1 MKLQLLS
8 FLFINSLL
16 LAFDYKLQPKE
27 LMGANTH
34 CFFGHS
40 EVMDKHNNGNISNS
54 CFVDM
59 GDAYLVIDSG
69 STYTYASQA
78 YAKMRAIKDLPI
90 AYVINTHIHDDHW
103 LGNGY
108 FKEQGAKIIGA
119 DGFKELPIETT
130 TRMQKRISAEAYKG
144 TEQIHPELYVSDKKV
159 LDIGGK
165 KVEIIHVNHKAHTAS
180 DLYVYIPSKK
190 IVFVGDIVFND
201 RIPSIRDGSLQ
212 GWIDTL
218 DAIRVLDTRYIVGG
232 HGSLVDKSALDMTYN
247 YLTQL
252 QAEVSEHLENGVDI
266 AEILNIVTM
275 PAFKDVKLYDVMHRQ
290 NVEIA
295 YRMLEWG
302 DE

>member
-1 MKLQLLS
+1 
-8 FLFINSLL
+8 
-16 LAFDYKLQPKE
+16 
-27 LMGANTH
+27 MGANTH

-40 EVMDKHNNGNISNS
+40 EVMDKHNNGNISNT
-54 CFVDM
+54 CFVNM

-69 STYTYASQA
+69 STYAYASQA
-78 YAKMRAIKDLPI
+78 HAKIKAIKDLPI

-108 FKEQGAKIIGA
+108 FKEQGAKIVGA
-119 DGFKELPIETT
+119 TGFQTLPIEEK
-130 TRMQKRISAEAYKG
+130 TRMQKRISPEAYKG
-144 TEQIHPELYVSDKKV
+144 TQQVHPELYVSEQKV
-159 LDIGGK
+159 LDFSGK
-165 KVEIIHVNHKAHTAS
+165 KVQITHVNHKAHTAS

-190 IVFVGDIVFND
+190 IAFVGDIVFND

-218 DAIRVLDTRYIVGG
+218 DELRELDANYIVGG
-232 HGSLVDKSALDMTYN
+232 HGDLTDTTALDMTYN

-252 QAEVSEHLENGVDI
+252 QKEVAEHLQNGVEI
-266 AEILNIVTM
+266 AEIVNIVTM
-275 PAFKDVKLYDVMHRQ
+275 PDFKDVNLYDVMHRQ